1 MTAHASNGGL
11 QVQLSRQ
18 PGSHP
23 SCTGP
28 LPPAFRY
35 VHASLLRCVFR
46 LHHPAL
52 RLSLYPIGLLNHT
65 APLRLRI
72 ETGDAEGI
80 AESLTAFAQGRGST
94 LLLQLE
100 SILAGTSPLELE
112 FWKAEIETLQKF
124 AARKKVP
131 PVPQPAA
138 PPLPLPL
145 FPDL

>member
-1 MTAHASNGGL
+1 M
-11 QVQLSRQ
+11 
-18 PGSHP
+18 
-23 SCTGP
+23 
-28 LPPAFRY
+28 
-35 VHASLLRCVFR
+35 RCVFR

-52 RLSLYPIGLLNHT
+52 PLALYPIGLLNHT
-65 APLRLRI
+65 APLKLRI

-80 AESLTAFAQGRGST
+80 AESLTAFAQGKGSA

-112 FWKAEIETLQKF
+112 FWKTEIESLQKF
-124 AARKKVP
+124 AANKKVL
-131 PVPQPAA
+131 PVP